1 MALSYQEATQQ
12 VTGEGQVFEVIETL
26 VDGIPQRVFKN
37 APANLG
43 SLFDAT
49 RDSDDEFLIYEDER
63 WTFRKTMSHVD
74 ALAAALVND
83 YGLKKGDR
91 VGIAMRNLP
100 EWIITFAAVVS
111 VGGIS
116 VSLNAWWTEEELD
129 YALGD
134 SGPKVLVVDHERL
147 DRVRTGAF
155 EREIPI
161 IVARC
166 DDFEPLIGKVARYE
180 DVVHLGTPMPSI
192 DVLPDDAATI
202 LYTSGTTGFPKG
214 AVSTHRAVVQALCGF
229 WANTTIVSLR
239 KGDDA
244 LGGSGFAPS
253 FILVVPLF
261 HVTGCVPVM
270 LSCFGL
276 KFKLVMMYR
285 WDPEAA
291 LRLIDKEKVTTF
303 VGVPT
308 QSWDLLECPTFD
320 EYDTSSLASIGGGG
334 APAPEKLVE
343 RVDGS
348 FSRGRPNIG
357 YGMTETNAYGPGN
370 QGDDYVTHPAS
381 TGRASTTI
389 MDVEIRD
396 EDLSPMA
403 TGGRG
408 EIWMK
413 SPTLISG
420 YWNKEEATKESIV
433 DGWLRSGDIGRIDE
447 DGFLYIEDRA
457 KDMVLRA
464 GENVYSAEVESAI
477 YEIPS
482 ISEAAVF
489 GVPHERLGEEV
500 ACVVRLKPGVVMGD
514 VEFQEALTTSLASFK
529 IPSKIA
535 FTDSPLPRNPAGKVL
550 KRTLRETYFTE
561 AG

>member
-1 MALSYQEATQQ
+1 
-12 VTGEGQVFEVIETL
+12 
-26 VDGIPQRVFKN
+26 
-37 APANLG
+37 
-43 SLFDAT
+43 
-49 RDSDDEFLIYEDER
+49 
-63 WTFRKTMSHVD
+63 
-74 ALAAALVND
+74 
-83 YGLKKGDR
+83 
-91 VGIAMRNLP
+91 
-100 EWIITFAAVVS
+100 
-111 VGGIS
+111 
-116 VSLNAWWTEEELD
+116 
-129 YALGD
+129 
-134 SGPKVLVVDHERL
+134 
-147 DRVRTGAF
+147 
-155 EREIPI
+155 
-161 IVARC
+161 
-166 DDFEPLIGKVARYE
+166 
-180 DVVHLGTPMPSI
+180 
-192 DVLPDDAATI
+192 
-202 LYTSGTTGFPKG
+202 
-214 AVSTHRAVVQALCGF
+214 
-229 WANTTIVSLR
+229 
-239 KGDDA
+239 
-244 LGGSGFAPS
+244 
-253 FILVVPLF
+253 
-261 HVTGCVPVM
+261 
-270 LSCFGL
+270 
-276 KFKLVMMYR
+276 
-285 WDPEAA
+285 
-291 LRLIDKEKVTTF
+291 
-303 VGVPT
+303 
-308 QSWDLLECPTFD
+308 
-320 EYDTSSLASIGGGG
+320 
-334 APAPEKLVE
+334 
-343 RVDGS
+343 
-348 FSRGRPNIG
+348 
-357 YGMTETNAYGPGN
+357 MTETNAYGPGN